1 MESMQHRWFLVIHR
15 SRHAF
20 LRERFGNL
28 DIEPRL
34 LPLLRRLYG
43 AERLRQEDL
52 SAESGLDKSTIAHG
66 VRRLIDLGYVTRE
79 PCPGDRR
86 SYHLSLTE
94 KANALVPAVDAA
106 MQEWT
111 DGLTAGFSP
120 KEVRTLDGYLQRMA
134 DNADRCARTGPRSRD

>member
-1 MESMQHRWFLVIHR
+1 MHHRWFLVIHR

-66 VRRLIDLGYVTRE
+66 IRRLIDLGYVTRD

-86 SYHLSLTE
+86 SYYLSLTE

-111 DGLTAGFSP
+111 DGLTADFSP
-120 KEVRTLDGYLQRMA
+120 EEVRTLDAYLQRMA
-134 DNADRCARTGPRSRD
+134 DNADRCVRSGLRARS

>member
-1 MESMQHRWFLVIHR
+1 MESMHHRWFLVIHR

-20 LRERFGNL
+20 LRERFGHL

-43 AERLRQEDL
+43 AEGLRQEDL

-66 VRRLIDLGYVTRE
+66 IRRLIDLGYVTRG

-106 MQEWT
+106 MQEWA
-111 DGLTAGFSP
+111 DGLTADFSP
-120 KEVRTLDGYLQRMA
+120 EEVRTLDAYLQRMA
-134 DNADRCARTGPRSRD
+134 DNADRFVRSGLGGRD